1 MMAEVEEKR
10 SGRRG
15 TGEYFAGAIEGKKRV
30 ELIVHCNA
38 EQPRSLSS
46 RWKREATPEFSRQE
60 EKGIVE
66 LYRAE
71 QFNLLLI
78 PAFVPCSS
86 AASPFIPSLPFK
98 PKEKSTHK
106 DTSTAFHTERYH
118 LSPDCLPSTQDT

>member
-15 TGEYFAGAIEGKKRV
+15 AGESSAGAIEGRKRV
-30 ELIVHCNA
+30 ELAVHCNA
-38 EQPRSLSS
+38 EQPRSLPS
-46 RWKREATPEFSRQE
+46 RWKREAAPMFGRQE
-60 EKGIVE
+60 EKRIVE

-86 AASPFIPSLPFK
+86 AASPFIPFLPFK

-106 DTSTAFHTERYH
+106 DTSTAFPTE
-118 LSPDCLPSTQDT
+118 